1 MCLFYVRTL
10 IVCCFNTSYC
20 DFLTFSADLIF
31 NCEFF
36 CNTILIGVVFLV
48 YYDPL
53 VYNFCKNA
61 EYFGSDKMI

>member
-1 MCLFYVRTL
+1 MCLFYVMTL
-10 IVCCFNTSYC
+10 IVCCFNTSFC

-31 NCEFF
+31 DCEFF

-53 VYNFCKNA
+53 VYH
-61 EYFGSDKMI
+61 